1 MAHRVNNL
9 TFRPPFLAVL
19 TIKYPDGTE
28 TLLMAKGI
36 KQLPDI
42 IEIRRQDI
50 LQKLQF
56 EQGQTESAQTI
67 FTLKVHI
74 EYPGKTGPY
83 LTATKDE
90 PITQINCKRFL
101 LFQMEEPN

>member
-19 TIKYPDGTE
+19 TIKCPDGTE

-50 LQKLQF
+50 LQKLQV
-56 EQGQTESAQTI
+56 EQGQTGSAQTI

-74 EYPGKTGPY
+74 EYPGKTGLY

-90 PITQINCKRFL
+90 PITQINYKRFI
-101 LFQMEEPN
+101 LFQMEEPK